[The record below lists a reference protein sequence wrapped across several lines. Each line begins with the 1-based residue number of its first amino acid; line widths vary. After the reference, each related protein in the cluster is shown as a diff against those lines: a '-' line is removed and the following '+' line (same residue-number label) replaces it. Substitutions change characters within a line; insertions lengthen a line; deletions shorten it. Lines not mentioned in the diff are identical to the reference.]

1 MPCTAQV
8 QEAVDA
14 LAEAEGGG
22 DSQDL
27 YREHAG
33 PLLERLAESQQGW
46 TVHSPE
52 LLQFVALVT
61 HAGEPPTNQRA
72 PAGCA
77 APRPLFKSY
86 SQSGPPVRSERAEGW
101 GGRPG
106 AGLQP
111 ARAARHRRSQLLR
124 CLGPLG
130 RSRACA
136 ALGSSRRRSLPSHGS
151 PHPSQ
156 GSATSAR

>member
-1 MPCTAQV
+1 MGRGRSQPMPCTAQV

-61 HAGEPPTNQRA
+61 HAGEPPHEPEGPRGLCRTEATVQKLLAVRA
-72 PAGCA
+72 TCA
-77 APRPLFKSY
+77 
-86 SQSGPPVRSERAEGW
+86 E
-101 GGRPG
+101 
-106 AGLQP
+106 
-111 ARAARHRRSQLLR
+111 
-124 CLGPLG
+124 
-130 RSRACA
+130 
-136 ALGSSRRRSLPSHGS
+136 
-151 PHPSQ
+151 
-156 GSATSAR
+156 